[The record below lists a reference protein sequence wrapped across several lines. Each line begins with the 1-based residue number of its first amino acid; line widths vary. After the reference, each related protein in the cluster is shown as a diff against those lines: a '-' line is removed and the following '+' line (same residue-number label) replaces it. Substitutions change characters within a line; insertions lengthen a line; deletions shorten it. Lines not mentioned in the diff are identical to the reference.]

1 MNCNVTSNGEKIKI
15 DEIKISVT
23 FEREWNRRYC
33 SGENDDWLSE
43 LSAGENIGNKRKRGG
58 RYVTLRGLCVDS
70 RLC

>member
-43 LSAGENIGNKRKRGG
+43 LSAGENIGNKRKRSGTLC
-58 RYVTLRGLCVDS
+58 YVTGIVC
-70 RLC
+70 